1 MLVEVIGVRH
11 NHLEP
16 GTAGVMCKTAQDL
29 KKLFGPGFITERAE
43 EAERR
48 RALGITRAIASV
60 RNSRL
65 NAWLL

>member
-29 KKLFGPGFITERAE
+29 KNCLGL
-43 EAERR
+43 
-48 RALGITRAIASV
+48 ALSLSV
-60 RNSRL
+60 RKKPS
-65 NAWLL
+65 ADEHSE